1 MMPAMKRAMKPAMKR
16 VVRGLAW
23 ALALALV
30 LTIGACFA
38 LHSLGAASSHA
49 PAEFASKASPAARDL
64 VARAFT
70 GLDPAR
76 ILDHHVHLAGL
87 GTDESGCSV
96 DARVF
101 SWLHP
106 KKRVQF
112 LFYLDAAGVEDRTH
126 ADRVFVERLV
136 ERATNAPVPLR
147 CTLLAFDAARTSA
160 GELDPER
167 TELYVPNDWVL
178 RIAAEHPQL
187 FVPVVSVHPYRPDA
201 IAELERCAAQG
212 ARLVK
217 WLPNS
222 MNIDPADARCD
233 AFYAALVKHDMTLL
247 VHTGEE
253 QAVDAAELQELGNPL
268 RLRRPLEHGVRVVAA
283 HCGSLGEGLDLDH
296 PERGR
301 LPNFELFM
309 RLIDEPRRTG
319 ELYGEISAL
328 TFRNRDP
335 KLLRTL
341 LERTDLH
348 ARLLNGSDYPLPAI
362 HVLISTAR
370 LEQQGFLTHA
380 ERQSLDEVYDYN
392 PLLFDFAL
400 KRTLHGSKGE
410 RFADGVFQ
418 ERDWMHA
425 PEPRVPR

>member
-1 MMPAMKRAMKPAMKR
+1 MRP
-16 VVRGLAW
+16 VVRVLGWLA
-23 ALALALV
+23 ALLALV
-30 LTIGACFA
+30 TAGACVA
-38 LHSLGAASSHA
+38 LHSLGAASSHQ
-49 PAEFASKASPAARDL
+49 PAEFAARASPAAHAL
-64 VARAFT
+64 VARAFE

-96 DARVF
+96 DPRVF

-126 ADRVFVERLV
+126 ADRVFVERLL
-136 ERATNAPVPLR
+136 ERAQNSPVPLR
-147 CTLLAFDAARTSA
+147 CALLAFDSARTSTGA
-160 GELDPER
+160 LDPER
-167 TELYVPNDWVL
+167 SELYVPNDWVA

-187 FVPVVSVHPYRPDA
+187 FVPVISVHPYRADA
-201 IAELERCAAQG
+201 LAELERWAARG

-268 RLRRPLEHGVRVVAA
+268 RLRRALEHGVRVVAA

-301 LPNFELFM
+301 VPNFELFM
-309 RLIDEPRRTG
+309 RLMNEPRRPG
-319 ELYGEISAL
+319 ELFGEISSV
-328 TFRNRDP
+328 TFRNRDA
-335 KLLRTL
+335 KVLRTL

-370 LEQQGFLTHA
+370 LEKQGFLTSA
-380 ERQSLDEVYDYN
+380 ERETLDEVYDYN
-392 PLLFDFAL
+392 PLLFDLVL

-410 RFADGVFQ
+410 RFADEVFMQ
-418 ERDWMHA
+418 RDWMRA